1 MSVSKEDREDYE
13 EGLHDR
19 QKGVFD
25 QAINDVT
32 VNHPDTEAYY
42 KGRRGE
48 QLDEDK
54 DLAPLRPPPG
64 GRTSIANWPNT
75 PNAKSPYGSWIFR
88 VLLHQKT
95 NRTGSLH

>member
-1 MSVSKEDREDYE
+1 MKTSNANWSIIFSTRKGGAMSVSKEDRKDYE

-54 DLAPLRPPPG
+54 D
-64 GRTSIANWPNT
+64 
-75 PNAKSPYGSWIFR
+75 
-88 VLLHQKT
+88 
-95 NRTGSLH
+95 

>member
-1 MSVSKEDREDYE
+1 MSVSKEDRKDYE

-19 QKGVFD
+19 QKSVFD

-54 DLAPLRPPPG
+54 D
-64 GRTSIANWPNT
+64 
-75 PNAKSPYGSWIFR
+75 
-88 VLLHQKT
+88 
-95 NRTGSLH
+95 